1 MTAILLSIKP
11 AWWAMIASGKKT
23 LEIRKSAPDPARFDY
38 EPMQVLVYV
47 SGTRHILGRFTC
59 HAILKTTQ
67 LDRLQEKSC
76 VPAAELEAY
85 ADGGPLYGWHVA
97 DVEQFTEPVP
107 LAELG
112 LTRPPVS
119 WQYIDIPDEAVMEDD
134 GGD

>member
-1 MTAILLSIKP
+1 MTAVLLSIKP
-11 AWWAMIASGKKT
+11 VWWAMIASGKKK

-47 SGTRHILGRFTC
+47 SGTKHVMGRFTC
-59 HAILKTTQ
+59 HTILKTTQ
-67 LDRLQEKSC
+67 LERLQEMSC
-76 VPAAELEAY
+76 VPMAELEVY

-97 DVEQFTEPVP
+97 DVEQFMEPVP